1 METVRK
7 SWAGEISRGMA
18 GLQRSA
24 VERIFFLFFFFL
36 SKKKTCN
43 MEIEKNLKLEDGLIS
58 ECWRERF
65 GR

>member
-24 VERIFFLFFFFL
+24 VEGFFILFFEE
-36 SKKKTCN
+36 KKTCN

>member
-24 VERIFFLFFFFL
+24 VERIFFFFL
-36 SKKKTCN
+36 RKKKTCN